1 MSMSDPKKLVR
12 VQVTDVP
19 DGYELTI
26 EADDGH
32 VFRVIATARQ
42 VEALARQF
50 TTVAEDEE
58 QAGG

>member
-1 MSMSDPKKLVR
+1 MSDPKKLVR
-12 VQVTDVP
+12 VLITDVSG
-19 DGYELTI
+19 GYELTV

-32 VFRVIATARQ
+32 VLRVVATARQ

-50 TTVAEDEE
+50 TKLTDDE

>member
-1 MSMSDPKKLVR
+1 MSEPKKLVR
-12 VQVTDVP
+12 VLITEAP

-32 VFRVIATARQ
+32 VLRVVATVDQ
-42 VEALARQF
+42 VDALARQF
-50 TTVAEDEE
+50 TKLSDDE

>member
-1 MSMSDPKKLVR
+1 MSDPKKLVR
-12 VQVTDVP
+12 VVITDVP
-19 DGYELTI
+19 GGYELTI

-32 VFRVIATARQ
+32 VLRVIATADQ

-50 TTVAEDEE
+50 TKVAEDDE